1 MYIKTLQQ
9 FKGFINSVEF
19 DDKGTF
25 YSTQYVLGKIE
36 EKFGEVYNDD
46 FVKDLKQ
53 ATETYTMKQEDFC
66 AAEME
71 RELANAI
78 EEASSFGE
86 ILFDEWVLCVF
97 STILNHKIMD
107 GSYLK

>member
-1 MYIKTLQQ
+1 MYIRKLQE

-25 YSTQYVLGKIE
+25 YSTEFALRKIE

-46 FVKDLKQ
+46 FVKDLKE
-53 ATETYTMKQEDFC
+53 AIDVYTMKVEDFC
-66 AAEME
+66 AAHME
-71 RELANAI
+71 REFVNAI
-78 EEASSFGE
+78 EKVYSFEE
-86 ILFDEWVLCVF
+86 ILFKERII
-97 STILNHKIMD
+97 SNYLNHKIMD

>member
-1 MYIKTLQQ
+1 MYIRKLQE

-25 YSTQYVLGKIE
+25 YSTEFALRKIE

-46 FVKDLKQ
+46 FVKDLKE
-53 ATETYTMKQEDFC
+53 AIDVYTMKVEDFC
-66 AAEME
+66 AAHME
-71 RELANAI
+71 REFVNAI
-78 EEASSFGE
+78 EKAYSFEE
-86 ILFDEWVLCVF
+86 ILFKERII
-97 STILNHKIMD
+97 SNYLNHKIMD

>member
-66 AAEME
+66 
-71 RELANAI
+71 
-78 EEASSFGE
+78 
-86 ILFDEWVLCVF
+86 LC
-97 STILNHKIMD
+97 
-107 GSYLK
+107 